1 MVKNNRKGSAR
12 NSKLKKNLQ
21 NKIKLSRF
29 DIIHVW
35 NSETFKNGPRWN
47 VSVGKLNFFDFNL
60 EFYDKK
66 LKVVFNFF
74 TLLWKIYSFSF

>member
-35 NSETFKNGPRWN
+35 NSETFKMDQDGMF
-47 VSVGKLNFFDFNL
+47 LL
-60 EFYDKK
+60 E
-66 LKVVFNFF
+66 N
-74 TLLWKIYSFSF
+74 